1 MIEWYE
7 TWSRS
12 SIVVASS
19 LHLEGWECDSPRDH
33 HKRNREDLAIPAVSW
48 NVGPLSRQGCSSNI
62 KNVIR
67 NGKNI
72 RAWWNGRH
80 VSLRCSC
87 AQACG
92 GSTPLARTKSCGGDA
107 TGRHPR
113 LRTGVMEVLILSAV
127 PYAGDAIGRHPR
139 LRIGVLRV
147 RVPSCVPIL

>member
-1 MIEWYE
+1 
-7 TWSRS
+7 
-12 SIVVASS
+12 
-19 LHLEGWECDSPRDH
+19 
-33 HKRNREDLAIPAVSW
+33 
-48 NVGPLSRQGCSSNI
+48 
-62 KNVIR
+62 R

-72 RAWWNGRH
+72 RAWWNVRH

-113 LRTGVMEVLILSAV
+113 LRTGVLEVRILSAV

-147 RVPSCVPIL
+147 RVPSCVPILTFQVNAIYWLHARTLGLFEGRSRPEVRR